1 MTICV
6 MNFPMKNLS
15 FGIVVGKE
23 ILVMSREELIQLI
36 HDNVGPWVA
45 LNGWTMF
52 GNQVLGYVESM
63 TYDKLI
69 MVAREFN
76 LIDW

>member
-1 MTICV
+1 
-6 MNFPMKNLS
+6 
-15 FGIVVGKE
+15 
-23 ILVMSREELIQLI
+23 MSREELVQLI

-45 LNGWTMF
+45 LSGWTMF

-63 TYDKLI
+63 TDDQLI

>member
-1 MTICV
+1 
-6 MNFPMKNLS
+6 
-15 FGIVVGKE
+15 
-23 ILVMSREELIQLI
+23 MSQREELIQLI
-36 HDNVGPWVA
+36 HDNIGPWVA

-52 GNQVLGYVESM
+52 GTQVLGYVESM
-63 TYDKLI
+63 TDDQLI

>member
-1 MTICV
+1 
-6 MNFPMKNLS
+6 
-15 FGIVVGKE
+15 
-23 ILVMSREELIQLI
+23 MSREELIHLI

-63 TYDKLI
+63 TDDQLI